1 MVVTTLDKIFIMKDW
16 EIIKVHHSKK
26 SQETWE
32 KMGFFMPLPNY
43 SEEDYPFLIVSGKFS
58 VALLNVK
65 TGYFEPLINTK
76 ASVSYNQQAFSFQ
89 RTKFGVKLNLSTGR
103 SLFNGNKRLEW
114 V

>member
-1 MVVTTLDKIFIMKDW
+1 
-16 EIIKVHHSKK
+16 
-26 SQETWE
+26 
-32 KMGFFMPLPNY
+32 MGFFMPLPDYN
-43 SEEDYPFLIVSGKFS
+43 EEDYPFLIVSGKFS

-76 ASVSYNQQAFSFQ
+76 ASVSYNQPAFFFQ